1 MPEIDWI
8 IAGGFLAGALAGGA
22 ARFGKLC
29 TMSAIEDALVG
40 RDFRGI
46 KAWGLAIAVAI
57 ATTQAANTLGT
68 IEISRALYLTPR
80 MHLIGTVLGGAM
92 FGLGMTL
99 VGTCGFGLVVRAGG
113 GDLRAAASAV
123 VVGVFAIAVTAG
135 LLAPLRIRLLEY
147 DGIDLSRLGN
157 ASISAALSHLV
168 GPWPARSMLLIVLA
182 ILLVLPFA
190 DRRLRQRPRL
200 LIGSIGMGLA
210 ITAGWFATSRAMD
223 ALLLDRPESLSF
235 VAPVGRAL
243 LQFMMEPFRNVGFG
257 VAAMFGVL
265 AASIAIAL
273 WRDEFRWEAFDDAT
287 EMRRHVLGGALMGLG
302 GVLAQGCTIGQG
314 LSAASTLAISA
325 PIFIVSVL
333 AGAKLG
339 LLHLIEGRSLW
350 RLGRQ

>member
-1 MPEIDWI
+1 MPELDWI
-8 IAGGFLAGALAGGA
+8 IVGGFVAGALAGGA

-57 ATTQAANTLGT
+57 TATQAANAVGA
-68 IEISRALYLTPR
+68 IEIARALYLAPR
-80 MHLIGTVLGGAM
+80 LHLIGTILGGVM

-99 VGTCGFGLVVRAGG
+99 VGTCGFGLLVRVGG
-113 GDLRAAASAV
+113 GDLRAAVSAV
-123 VVGVFAIAVTAG
+123 VVGVFAVAVTAG
-135 LLAPLRIRLLEY
+135 LLAPLRIGLLAF
-147 DGIDLSRLGN
+147 DTIDLSPLAS
-157 ASISAALSHLV
+157 ASIGAGLSHLA
-168 GPWPARSMLLIVLA
+168 GPWLARSLIPIALAMLF
-182 ILLVLPFA
+182 VLPFA
-190 DRRLRQRPRL
+190 DHRLRQRPRL

-210 ITAGWFATSRAMD
+210 ITAGWFATSRAVD
-223 ALLLDRPESLSF
+223 ALQLDRPESLSF

-243 LQFMMEPFRNVGFG
+243 LQLMMEPFRNVGFG

-265 AASIAIAL
+265 AASIAVAL
-273 WRDEFRWEAFDDAT
+273 WRDEFRWEAFDGAG

-325 PIFIVSVL
+325 PVFVVSVL
-333 AGAKLG
+333 LGAKLG
-339 LLHLIEGRSLW
+339 LLHLIEGRTLW
-350 RLGRQ
+350 RLGRS